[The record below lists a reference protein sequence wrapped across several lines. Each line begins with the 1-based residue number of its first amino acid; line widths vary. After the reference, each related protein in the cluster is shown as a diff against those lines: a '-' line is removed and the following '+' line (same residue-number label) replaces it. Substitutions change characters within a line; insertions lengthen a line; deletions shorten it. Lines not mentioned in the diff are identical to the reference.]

1 MLILYLYL
9 ITMIIYFF
17 KYRMEAFFDTPLIT
31 IQNGGILR
39 YSTDHNPKFS
49 RRGGRREGLKHKKGG
64 RQRKEKKKE
73 QK

>member
-31 IQNGGILR
+31 IQNFPAEE
-39 YSTDHNPKFS
+39 DD
-49 RRGGRREGLKHKKGG
+49 
-64 RQRKEKKKE
+64 EKD
-73 QK
+73 